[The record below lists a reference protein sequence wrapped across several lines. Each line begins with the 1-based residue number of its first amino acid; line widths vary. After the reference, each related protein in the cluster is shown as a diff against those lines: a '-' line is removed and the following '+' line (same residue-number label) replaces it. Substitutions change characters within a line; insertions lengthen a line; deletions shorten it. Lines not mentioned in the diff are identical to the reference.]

1 MDNREKTAPD
11 GTDRERLWFRFE
23 LCVAGAEREELYWL
37 LDRLHLSRR
46 ELALIVMGL
55 RVRPGFSLAD
65 FGT

>member
-11 GTDRERLWFRFE
+11 GIEWERVWLRFE
-23 LCVAGAEREELYWL
+23 LCVAGAEKEELYRL

-65 FGT
+65 FDT